1 MSSLRISFEK
11 KSSRA
16 STCDWQKLHHRVGS
30 RREPAHL
37 RGAFQSRW
45 LMIVCKK
52 LGGGL
57 VRGANWMGYLWRSA
71 IRHRRTRTD
80 GFRRSFLARAG
91 RQSKK
96 LDLECKKL
104 IFHAQI
110 NSPTIRVAFAA
121 ETRQKGQRG
130 RTNNEKL
137 MKAIFRTRAAVDRL
151 LAFGADPVAQV
162 PVEAV
167 RLAE

>member
-71 IRHRRTRTD
+71 IRHRR
-80 GFRRSFLARAG
+80 
-91 RQSKK
+91 
-96 LDLECKKL
+96 
-104 IFHAQI
+104 
-110 NSPTIRVAFAA
+110 
-121 ETRQKGQRG
+121 RG
-130 RTNNEKL
+130 P
-137 MKAIFRTRAAVDRL
+137 MDF
-151 LAFGADPVAQV
+151 
-162 PVEAV
+162 AV
-167 RLAE
+167 RSSREQADNPKNWIWNAKN